1 VFVACEDVYV
11 PDIDDVGNVVVAD
24 ARIVNGRSD
33 NYITLTQSQ
42 GFNDD
47 FNDYSPAL
55 GGEVF
60 LIDDKG
66 NDYNLPEHEAG
77 RFYVY
82 PELYKERQYKI
93 QIKYG
98 GNTFESA
105 FEKVPG
111 TPVLD
116 SVYGIAESKVI
127 EVAGADDVNDFREVK
142 GVQIYADMKSTTDIP
157 YYRFTAHRVLEYLWI
172 QPSGMFEII
181 HYYWK
186 KSVAGGIF
194 NIAAPAEYS
203 GSKDII
209 KHPLFFMHRT
219 VSLEPDSVMV
229 GWLLVLNQNG
239 ISEPVYN
246 YYNDLNNQLDSEGRI
261 FDPVYV
267 QARSNLKCINN
278 EHAIILGNFEISN
291 LTEHRYFIK
300 YLSGKGG
307 YRVEEIDD
315 RSPIPWHG
323 ETINV
328 PPDFWVQ

>member
-1 VFVACEDVYV
+1 
-11 PDIDDVGNVVVAD
+11 
-24 ARIVNGRSD
+24 
-33 NYITLTQSQ
+33 
-42 GFNDD
+42 
-47 FNDYSPAL
+47 
-55 GGEVF
+55 
-60 LIDDKG
+60 
-66 NDYNLPEHEAG
+66 
-77 RFYVY
+77 
-82 PELYKERQYKI
+82 
-93 QIKYG
+93 
-98 GNTFESA
+98 
-105 FEKVPG
+105 
-111 TPVLD
+111 
-116 SVYGIAESKVI
+116 
-127 EVAGADDVNDFREVK
+127 
-142 GVQIYADMKSTTDIP
+142 VQIYADMKSTTDIP

-323 ETINV
+323 ETFNV